1 VLVAYQIA
9 SDAVQTMHAP
19 AREEY
24 RLAMARLP
32 PLSSCTLGRQLR
44 QRMAIAVK
52 PAKFDYHAPTTL
64 DAAVGLLRDYKGDA
78 RLLAGGQSL
87 LPMMNFRLITPT
99 ALIDLNRI
107 PDLDYIRA
115 GDGILRIG
123 AMTRHRTVEF
133 SPIVAERLPVLTE
146 AIRLIAHLPIRSR
159 GTIGGSLA
167 LADPAAELPMLLQ
180 VLEGE
185 VVAHGPY
192 GTRVIKAVNLL
203 EGMMTTNLAADEI
216 LSEVRLPTPATRA
229 GFAVEEYARRRGDF
243 AIAAVTVILERNGG
257 QCKKARL
264 ATAGVGP
271 MSIRL
276 TAAEAI
282 LEGSG
287 LEDEA
292 IDAAAAKAADQVSPQ
307 TDLHATADYRR
318 HLTGILTGRALRRA
332 RSMH

>member
-1 VLVAYQIA
+1 
-9 SDAVQTMHAP
+9 
-19 AREEY
+19 
-24 RLAMARLP
+24 
-32 PLSSCTLGRQLR
+32 
-44 QRMAIAVK
+44 VK

-64 DAAVGLLRDYKGDA
+64 EAAVALLHDYKGEA

-87 LPMMNFRLITPT
+87 LPMMNFRLITPA

-107 PDLDYIRA
+107 PNVDYIRS
-115 GDGILRIG
+115 DNGILHIG
-123 AMTRHRTVEF
+123 AMTRHRALEF
-133 SPIVAERLPVLTE
+133 SPIVAERLPLLTE
-146 AIRLIAHLPIRSR
+146 AIRLVAHLPIRSR

-185 VVAHGPY
+185 IVAHGPN
-192 GTRVIKAVNLL
+192 GARVIKAADLF
-203 EGMMTTNLAADEI
+203 EGIMTTNLAADEI
-216 LSEVRLPTPATRA
+216 ISEVRLPTLSPDV
-229 GFAVEEYARRRGDF
+229 GFAVEEYARRHGDF
-243 AIAAVTVILERNGG
+243 AVAAVAVVIERADA

-271 MSIRL
+271 ISIRL
-276 TAAEAI
+276 TAAEAV

-292 IDAAAAKAADQVSPQ
+292 IVEAAAKATDQVSPQ

-318 HLTGILTGRALRRA
+318 HLVGILTARALRRA

>member
-1 VLVAYQIA
+1 
-9 SDAVQTMHAP
+9 
-19 AREEY
+19 
-24 RLAMARLP
+24 
-32 PLSSCTLGRQLR
+32 
-44 QRMAIAVK
+44 VK
-52 PAKFDYHAPTTL
+52 PAKFDYHAPATL
-64 DAAVGLLRDYKGDA
+64 EAAVALLHDYKGEA

-87 LPMMNFRLITPT
+87 LPMMNFRLITPA

-107 PDLDYIRA
+107 PNVDYIRS
-115 GDGILRIG
+115 DNGILRIG
-123 AMTRHRTVEF
+123 AMTRHRALEF
-133 SPIVAERLPVLTE
+133 SSIVAERIPLLTE

-185 VVAHGPY
+185 IVAYSPN
-192 GTRVIKAVNLL
+192 GTRVIKAADLF
-203 EGMMTTNLAADEI
+203 EGIMTTNLAPDEMI
-216 LSEVRLPTPATRA
+216 SEVRLPALSPHV
-229 GFAVEEYARRRGDF
+229 GFAVEEYARRHGDF
-243 AIAAVTVILERNGG
+243 AIAAVTVVIERTGA

-276 TAAEAI
+276 TAAEAV
-282 LEGSG
+282 LEGSH

-292 IDAAAAKAADQVSPQ
+292 IVEAAAKAAGQVSPQ

-318 HLTGILTGRALRRA
+318 HLMKILTARALRRA

>member
-1 VLVAYQIA
+1 MRWV
-9 SDAVQTMHAP
+9 P
-19 AREEY
+19 ALNPCC
-24 RLAMARLP
+24 LAIVRHS
-32 PLSSCTLGRQLR
+32 PLSSSTLRRQAR
-44 QRMAIAVK
+44 HRVTVAVK

-64 DAAVGLLRDYKGDA
+64 EAAVALLHDYNGDA

-87 LPMMNFRLITPT
+87 LPMMNFRLVTP
-99 ALIDLNRI
+99 AAIVDLNRI
-107 PDLDYIRA
+107 PKVDYIRA
-115 GDGILRIG
+115 DDGVLCIG
-123 AMTRHRTVEF
+123 AMTRHRTLEF
-133 SPIVAERLPVLTE
+133 SPLVASRLPLLTE
-146 AIRLIAHLPIRSR
+146 AIRFVAHLPIRSR

-167 LADPAAELPMLLQ
+167 LADPAAELPMILQ

-185 VVAHGPY
+185 VVAQGPN
-192 GTRVIKAVNLL
+192 GTRIIKAADLF
-203 EGMMTTNLAADEI
+203 EGIMTTTLSADEI
-216 LSEVRLPTPATRA
+216 LSEVRLPTPSPSA

-243 AIAAVTVILERNGG
+243 AIAAVTAVIERAGT
-257 QCKKARL
+257 QCRKARL

-287 LEDEA
+287 LEDAA
-292 IDAAAAKAADQVSPQ
+292 IDQAAAKAVDEVSPQ

-318 HLTGILTGRALRRA
+318 HLTGILTARALRRA